1 MKAMNSQTEIL
12 DVALIGGGIMST
24 TLGTLIGTVLPNRS
38 IALFERLDHL
48 AGESSG
54 PWKNAGTGHAGLCEL
69 NYMPDPEDPSRAEQ
83 IAGQFHVSRQFW
95 SALPA
100 LNSSFLNSSFLNET
114 PHMNVVFGDTD
125 IEYLRRRWSTMR
137 TLPMFRAMEFT
148 DDADTVRQWAPLLM
162 EGRSPQKRVAATR
175 HVGGTDIDFGA
186 LTESLGQSMEAAGC
200 MVRTGH
206 DITRVRRG
214 SDGIWTLSG
223 RIVDS
228 RKRFHVRARFVF
240 VGAGGYALRLLQK
253 AGIPEIDGYGVFP
266 FGAEFLRTDIA
277 DIVDRHDAKVYGKP
291 SLGAPP
297 MSLPHLDK
305 RMVDGRGSLMFGPYA
320 TFSTRLLTHGRLRDL
335 FTTIRLRNLPVLL
348 SVGLQNLP
356 LVRYLV
362 GQLLSSDAKKFEQL
376 RQFYSAAD
384 PDDWYRIQAGQ
395 RAQLIK
401 PTSKFRGELMFG
413 TEIITGADGSIAGL
427 LGASPGA
434 SVAPAA
440 MIEVLERCFDSERAE
455 WEPRLRRLIPA
466 ASQPFSTR

>member
-1 MKAMNSQTEIL
+1 MTSQTEIL

-24 TLGTLIGTVLPNRS
+24 TLGTLIDTVLPNRS
-38 IALFERLDHL
+38 TALFERLDHL

-83 IAGQFHVSRQFW
+83 IAHRFQVSRQFW
-95 SALPA
+95 SALQD
-100 LNSSFLNSSFLNET
+100 LNSSFLNST
-114 PHMNVVFGDTD
+114 PHMNVVFGETD

-137 TLPMFRAMEFT
+137 TLPLFRAMEFT

-162 EGRSPQKRVAATR
+162 EGRSPDERVAATR
-175 HVGGTDIDFGA
+175 HAGGTDIDFGA
-186 LTESLGQSMEAAGC
+186 LTQSLGQSMEATGC
-200 MVRTGH
+200 MIRTGH
-206 DITRVRRG
+206 EITGLRRG
-214 SDGIWTLSG
+214 RDGIWTLSG
-223 RIVDS
+223 RIVKS
-228 RKRFHVRARFVF
+228 GKRFHVRSRFVF

-253 AGIPEIDGYGVFP
+253 SGIPEIDGYGVFP

-277 DIVDRHDAKVYGKP
+277 DIVDRHDVKVYGRP

-320 TFSTRLLTHGRLRDL
+320 TFSTRLLAHGRLRDL
-335 FTTIRLRNLPVLL
+335 FTTIRPRNLPVLL

-356 LVRYLV
+356 LVRYLIA
-362 GQLLSSDAKKFEQL
+362 QLLSSDTKKFEQL
-376 RQFYSAAD
+376 RQFYTAAD
-384 PDDWYRIQAGQ
+384 PADWYRIQAGQ

-401 PTSKFRGELMFG
+401 PTSRYRGELMFG

-466 ASQPFSTR
+466 AAQPSSAI